1 MSCFLKRTRNCFS
14 ASLTFGCSFLFSRN
28 RCDNIEIGEEIIE
41 MIEEMKSEDFKKRP
55 SIDKLIEKL
64 IVYCDKKK
72 YSDSIEI
79 VVSLKENK
87 TFVQTPFNND
97 TFNSLKISLSKIKPL
112 QQVGYRTSTSRIRF
126 YG

>member
-1 MSCFLKRTRNCFS
+1 MKRTRNCFS